1 MEIAKANLKE
11 AIELYVN
18 IWGIDDVERT
28 IGDPEL
34 AKVEVAV

>member
-11 AIELYVN
+11 AIELYVDT
-18 IWGIDDVERT
+18 WGIDDVGRT